1 MDWQVCYCTLT
12 LCTCLKLNNSKHVKN
27 FEIGPITLFYAWY
40 MHLSYSGKGTCAGK
54 FCYNGGF
61 CDGSSSTFKCLCRI
75 GFSGI
80 NCSESKLKMWK
91 WLHVFKCVVFLKFV
105 SKNIY
110 YLRCRPWTRIRYWR
124 AFLRAGYYILLQ
136 VARLQ
141 RFVFRVILIIIPTFF
156 QKIISFY
163 KKNCKDYLKL
173 TSWFQK

>member
-12 LCTCLKLNNSKHVKN
+12 LCTCLKLNNSKHEKN

-124 AFLRAGYYILLQ
+124 AFLRAGYYILITGSSVTTVCIQ
-136 VARLQ
+136 GY
-141 RFVFRVILIIIPTFF
+141 FDNYTNIFSKNNFF
-156 QKIISFY
+156 
-163 KKNCKDYLKL
+163 L
-173 TSWFQK
+173 